1 MLERSAK
8 DMRTV
13 LGEQRPSAAVQDT
26 LNMPIGMQAQ
36 AVSVRTCFQGLQP
49 AGRIDHGP
57 CSKLV
62 NIEPG
67 FEQQTRMLACIC
79 TFKTFQHQALALL
92 RCQRAQTIHL
102 KNLA

>member
-8 DMRTV
+8 DIV
-13 LGEQRPSAAVQDT
+13 LGEQRPSATVQDT
-26 LNMPIGMQAQ
+26 LNMSIGMQAQ
-36 AVSVRTCFQGLQP
+36 GVRVRTSFQGLQP
-49 AGRIDHGP
+49 VGSIDHGP

-67 FEQQTRMLACIC
+67 FEQQTRMVAGIC

-102 KNLA
+102 KNPA